1 MALTTEKLNIDQ
13 KAKARTCLAKNFKID
28 LLTFS
33 VKFWMTQES

>member
-13 KAKARTCLAKNFKID
+13 KAKARTRLAKNFKID

-33 VKFWMTQES
+33 VKF